1 MRAAI
6 YLLAGLKRVKNE
18 GQQREFFPTRRAKI
32 VENVVGCL
40 VF

>member
-18 GQQREFFPTRRAKI
+18 GQQRGFLSVRKVKI

-40 VF
+40 GF